1 MEILKCYEGGN
12 KEKATKWEKISPT
25 TGGNVRLSVRLVSLA
40 LSLSLF
46 FSSFEVLY
54 GRTEFQSEPLNSK
67 KFIVTSH
74 IPPRTPFFP
83 CTLAQAVTL

>member
-25 TGGNVRLSVRLVSLA
+25 TGGNMRVSVRLVSVFL
-40 LSLSLF
+40 

-54 GRTEFQSEPLNSK
+54 GRTEFQSDALNSK
-67 KFIVTSH
+67 KFILTSH
-74 IPPRTPFFP
+74 IPSRTHW
-83 CTLAQAVTL
+83 LKR